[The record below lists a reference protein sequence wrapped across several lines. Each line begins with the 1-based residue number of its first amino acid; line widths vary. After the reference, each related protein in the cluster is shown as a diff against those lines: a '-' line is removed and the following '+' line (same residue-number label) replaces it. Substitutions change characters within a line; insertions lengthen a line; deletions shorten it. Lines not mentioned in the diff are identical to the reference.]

1 MFTYKTLASKCD
13 TAGTTTTY
21 RQGLL
26 KQIPADE
33 MQSQNINRHLSTHAQ
48 EWWGEINARCNGCR
62 THHNHKTYCCGRGRR
77 YIVGDEQEATVF
89 QHGTTRPLRMLWTHS
104 MRNLTS
110 VHDLC
115 ASQRG
120 STTAPRTWLVRLVV
134 LDQVRTTGGIR
145 LAHEC
150 GARAERRVAS
160 YAVPARAADASTASR
175 ASTTVACARRQA
187 ALTHTGMKA
196 GRNIVTCHHL
206 HGTASQRKHTWQSIL
221 TTTTPPLAACQT
233 YVHSELIG
241 QAHNGLQEVFAN
253 DGGRQHLLRRV
264 HSQEC

>member
-33 MQSQNINRHLSTHAQ
+33 MQSQNINRHLSTHARG
-48 EWWGEINARCNGCR
+48 WLGEINARWNGCR

-77 YIVGDEQEATVF
+77 HIVGYEQEAAVF
-89 QHGTTRPLRMLWTHS
+89 QHGTTRPLRMLCTHS
-104 MRNLTS
+104 MSNVTS
-110 VHDLC
+110 VR

-221 TTTTPPLAACQT
+221 TTTTPPLAAWPT
-233 YVHSELIG
+233 YVHSKLIG